1 MELFQLIA
9 VGITGAIF
17 IVTVKQ
23 HKPEIALALALVI
36 GVLLLF
42 MASGFLETI
51 LNTLRDM
58 ADQAGLS
65 SGQWQ
70 LLIKLLVSGYV
81 IEFGS
86 EICKDAGQQALAAKL
101 QMGGRL
107 IMAGLALPVFKSL
120 LTLIT
125 ELLT

>member
-9 VGITGAIF
+9 VGITGAIL

-70 LLIKLLVSGYV
+70 LLIKLLVAGHVVGFVCVICTDSGL
-81 IEFGS
+81 E
-86 EICKDAGQQALAAKL
+86 A
-101 QMGGRL
+101 
-107 IMAGLALPVFKSL
+107 
-120 LTLIT
+120 
-125 ELLT
+125 